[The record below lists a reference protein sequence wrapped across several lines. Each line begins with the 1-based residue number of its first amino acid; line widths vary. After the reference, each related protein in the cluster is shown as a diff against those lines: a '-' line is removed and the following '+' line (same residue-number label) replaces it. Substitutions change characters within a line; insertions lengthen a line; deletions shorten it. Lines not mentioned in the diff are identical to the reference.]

1 MTIVFHEM
9 KQTVRSGC
17 SRGSSW
23 ASNHPI
29 IIMIVPLFIIML
41 FIVTIIR
48 SEHIMD
54 ILILFLFCIIIVNH
68 FCTYKYLN
76 YDRYSNIIKLDF
88 LSWITAQ

>member
-1 MTIVFHEM
+1 MAIVFHEM

-41 FIVTIIR
+41 FIVIHTLR
-48 SEHIMD
+48 
-54 ILILFLFCIIIVNH
+54 
-68 FCTYKYLN
+68 TYHGN
-76 YDRYSNIIKLDF
+76 INIISILHYNSKSFLHIDKL
-88 LSWITAQ
+88 